1 MDYGNVWSNVHV
13 TVMFRVSSHLSL
25 CAASNLQVGEDVGK
39 YKHLK
44 LQEEDV

>member
-1 MDYGNVWSNVHV
+1 MSDQMSTLLV
-13 TVMFRVSSHLSL
+13 TVMFRLSSHLSL

-39 YKHLK
+39 CKYKHLK

>member
-1 MDYGNVWSNVHV
+1 MSDQMS
-13 TVMFRVSSHLSL
+13 TSLFRLSSHLSL